1 MTPTFGSMVLALRAP
16 ALAAILMLTTADR
29 SDVAVYSITD
39 LGALSGGT
47 SEGDALNNAGQIAGG
62 STVSS
67 GFEHPVLRDSTITD
81 LGTLEGGSSG
91 LATGI
96 NDHGEVVG
104 YAGIDQYGPQFNE
117 IAQAFL
123 WRNGSMQSLGALWC
137 PCDYNR
143 RYGRSQAQ
151 AINSMGDVVGFSE
164 TPRCASEHAFLWRDG
179 QLIDISGG
187 LGDPSSSRA
196 FAINDAGQVVGLVV
210 ANHCSFPTPPAR
222 AFLWQNGARQDL
234 GVLPGHTTSAA
245 FGINQSGQV
254 VGESSDGSVTR
265 AVRWDGTT
273 IVALGELPGQVSSSA
288 LNINSAGQIVGS
300 SWATDRSVSR
310 ATLWQDGVA
319 HDLNDLVGAGGGWLL
334 LDARAINDS
343 GAIVGAGIHGGEMR
357 GFLLTP
363 RTTATRRSG

>member
-1 MTPTFGSMVLALRAP
+1 
-16 ALAAILMLTTADR
+16 
-29 SDVAVYSITD
+29 
-39 LGALSGGT
+39 
-47 SEGDALNNAGQIAGG
+47 
-62 STVSS
+62 
-67 GFEHPVLRDSTITD
+67 
-81 LGTLEGGSSG
+81 
-91 LATGI
+91 
-96 NDHGEVVG
+96 
-104 YAGIDQYGPQFNE
+104 
-117 IAQAFL
+117 
-123 WRNGSMQSLGALWC
+123 
-137 PCDYNR
+137 
-143 RYGRSQAQ
+143 
-151 AINSMGDVVGFSE
+151 
-164 TPRCASEHAFLWRDG
+164 
-179 QLIDISGG
+179 
-187 LGDPSSSRA
+187 
-196 FAINDAGQVVGLVV
+196 
-210 ANHCSFPTPPAR
+210 
-222 AFLWQNGARQDL
+222 
-234 GVLPGHTTSAA
+234 VLPGHTTSAA

-288 LNINSAGQIVGS
+288 RNINSAGQIVGS